1 MTRTGFLDGLNNAWL
16 DGLNNALTAAG
27 VTLSNVVNR
36 GTPFLGDSANAAISS
51 MYTVYYRI
59 GLIRHVHPGQ
69 SIEQAN
75 HQVRQTILGKNLR
88 HGRMSDFTDTLT
100 VAFVIILLFGS
111 IVIYL
116 YTCIQQNSQKVSLL
130 ESILL
135 DLKLSTEIQSYTELP
150 AEVPAEVKEEPYTPF
165 EEESA
170 VTCDTHEA
178 SSLEEYSSVIDNAI
192 NEVKEETTTDVIQ
205 PIELNEVGDVIEA
218 VHYDTTTVSYDA
230 MTLKELHALGKT
242 RGIAGSSTM
251 KKAAII
257 DALKADD
264 ATHATQATG
273 SNSFLETSSPFSN
286 DA

>member
-1 MTRTGFLDGLNNAWL
+1 M
-16 DGLNNALTAAG
+16 
-27 VTLSNVVNR
+27 
-36 GTPFLGDSANAAISS
+36 
-51 MYTVYYRI
+51 
-59 GLIRHVHPGQ
+59 
-69 SIEQAN
+69 
-75 HQVRQTILGKNLR
+75 RQTILGKNLR

-150 AEVPAEVKEEPYTPF
+150 AEVPADVNEEHYIPF

-170 VTCDTHEA
+170 DMSDEP
-178 SSLEEYSSVIDNAI
+178 SLEEYSSAIDTAI
-192 NEVKEETTTDVIQ
+192 NEVKEDTTIDVIQ
-205 PIELNEVGDVIEA
+205 PIELNEISDIIEA

-230 MTLKELHALGKT
+230 MTLKELHALGKS
-242 RGIAGSSTM
+242 RGIVGSSTM
-251 KKAAII
+251 KKATII
-257 DALKADD
+257 EALKAADD
-264 ATHATQATG
+264 NAHATTG

>member
-1 MTRTGFLDGLNNAWL
+1 M
-16 DGLNNALTAAG
+16 
-27 VTLSNVVNR
+27 
-36 GTPFLGDSANAAISS
+36 
-51 MYTVYYRI
+51 
-59 GLIRHVHPGQ
+59 
-69 SIEQAN
+69 
-75 HQVRQTILGKNLR
+75 RQTNLGKNLR

-178 SSLEEYSSVIDNAI
+178 SSLEEYSSAIDNAI
-192 NEVKEETTTDVIQ
+192 NEVKEETADVIQ
-205 PIELNEVGDVIEA
+205 PIELNEISDVIEA

-242 RGIAGSSTM
+242 RGIVGSSTM

-264 ATHATQATG
+264 ATHTHTTG

>member
-1 MTRTGFLDGLNNAWL
+1 
-16 DGLNNALTAAG
+16 
-27 VTLSNVVNR
+27 
-36 GTPFLGDSANAAISS
+36 
-51 MYTVYYRI
+51 
-59 GLIRHVHPGQ
+59 
-69 SIEQAN
+69 
-75 HQVRQTILGKNLR
+75 
-88 HGRMSDFTDTLT
+88 MSDFTDTLT

-150 AEVPAEVKEEPYTPF
+150 AEVPVEVKEEPYTPF

-170 VTCDTHEA
+170 DTCVSGDTHEA
-178 SSLEEYSSVIDNAI
+178 SSLEEYSSAIDNAI
-192 NEVKEETTTDVIQ
+192 NEVKEETSDVIQ
-205 PIELNEVGDVIEA
+205 PIELNEISDVIEA

-257 DALKADD
+257 EALKADD
-264 ATHATQATG
+264 ATQTQAAG

>member
-1 MTRTGFLDGLNNAWL
+1 
-16 DGLNNALTAAG
+16 
-27 VTLSNVVNR
+27 
-36 GTPFLGDSANAAISS
+36 
-51 MYTVYYRI
+51 
-59 GLIRHVHPGQ
+59 
-69 SIEQAN
+69 
-75 HQVRQTILGKNLR
+75 VRQTNLGKNLR

-150 AEVPAEVKEEPYTPF
+150 AEVPADVKEEPYTPF

-170 VTCDTHEA
+170 AVTCDTHVEP
-178 SSLEEYSSVIDNAI
+178 SLEEYSSAIDHAI
-192 NEVKEETTTDVIQ
+192 NEVKEDTITDVIQ
-205 PIELNEVGDVIEA
+205 PIELNEISDVIEA

-264 ATHATQATG
+264 ATQTQATG

>member
-1 MTRTGFLDGLNNAWL
+1 
-16 DGLNNALTAAG
+16 
-27 VTLSNVVNR
+27 
-36 GTPFLGDSANAAISS
+36 

-75 HQVRQTILGKNLR
+75 HQVRQTNLGKNLR

-170 VTCDTHEA
+170 VTCDTQEA
-178 SSLEEYSSVIDNAI
+178 SSLEEYSSAIDNAI
-192 NEVKEETTTDVIQ
+192 NEVKEETATDAIQ
-205 PIELNEVGDVIEA
+205 PIELNEISDVIEA

-264 ATHATQATG
+264 ATQTQATG